1 MNQILLYC
9 FLNEFNHYR
18 LNIRRDLQ
26 SISLF
31 RNEIHCSISRDGVR
45 VLRSSEWV
53 DEIRLNFFIQFT
65 AETIR
70 HHNLSDLD
78 FEAIVNFNDGPQNDS
93 KETRLCFARPRN
105 SPHICIPD
113 SHLPRTA
120 GICRQIS
127 SVDIPFDEKIDKAI
141 FRGSDTGAK
150 HNGSVQRIDLCK
162 RYRGSEKVDAKIT
175 NFVESPFQ
183 DDIAGPYTN
192 IADQLKYKFI
202 LNVNGNTTSWERL
215 IWAMKSNSICLFVR
229 PPSYQDEISW
239 YYHLFD
245 VMQGV
250 LYVDD
255 SSISNFITQFGED
268 KKYLQALKTSQKYL
282 ADILDKPD
290 VHAAYFSAVLKT
302 YNSYYN
308 GAGDV
313 QKLS

>member
-1 MNQILLYC
+1 MNQLLLYC

-18 LNIRRDLQ
+18 LNIIRDLQ
-26 SISLF
+26 NVSLF

-70 HHNLSDLD
+70 QHNLSDLD

-105 SPHICIPD
+105 SPHISIPD
-113 SHLPRTA
+113 SHLPRTVS
-120 GICRQIS
+120 ICNQIS
-127 SVDIPFDEKIDKAI
+127 SVDIPIDEKIGKAI

-150 HNGSVQRIDLCK
+150 HNGSVQRINLCK

-175 NFVESPFQ
+175 NFVESPFE
-183 DDIAGPYTN
+183 DDIAGPYTS
-192 IADQLKYKFI
+192 ISDQLKYKFI

-215 IWAMKSNSICLFVR
+215 IWAMKSNSVCLFVR
-229 PPSYQDEISW
+229 PPSHQDEISW

-245 VMQGV
+245 IMHGV
-250 LYVDD
+250 VYVDEC
-255 SSISNFITQFGED
+255 SVSNFVTQFVED
-268 KKYLQALKTSQKYL
+268 KKYLQMVKTSQKYL
-282 ADILDKPD
+282 ADILGKAD
-290 VHAAYFSAVLKT
+290 VHAAYYSAILKS

-308 GAGDV
+308 GEGEVKKD
-313 QKLS
+313 